1 MDSLAEKIADFTNMV
16 IGEAGR
22 KRDALMQEM
31 DKEKAERLEKLRREI
46 EADAESEMKR
56 KTENIKK
63 ENNERILKT
72 ETELKKQLLIKREG
86 MVEEIMNE
94 VRKKLDDFI
103 KSDKYG
109 KWLEERVKKAV
120 LEVGEGRIKA
130 ELGVEDAN
138 DYGERIKKA
147 IPHIEIEASETVKD
161 GGVLV
166 FNMDKNICVDYSFKA
181 LLEDEESRFLQKSG
195 LNIG

>member
-147 IPHIEIEASETVKD
+147 VPHIEI
-161 GGVLV
+161 
-166 FNMDKNICVDYSFKA
+166 
-181 LLEDEESRFLQKSG
+181 
-195 LNIG
+195 